1 LEPGLK
7 NPDGILLHLLTDHAP
22 VWLAG
27 ILGAG
32 IISAVMGSDTHQV
45 LAVSTMFTK
54 DVFAYY
60 GGKAKY
66 GEKGSVLFARCFIL
80 TVTVVAYLVALQT
93 PESIFELAV
102 RFAFTGFA
110 AMAPVMIAALFWKR
124 STKYGALASTLWV
137 AAWLLLTWY
146 VHRVSDG
153 IAPKPGQPAVVIFSA
168 LGHLL
173 ERSTANVTVFGFL
186 PVVPMV
192 LGSAVVMVLVS
203 WLTPPPSRATIEK
216 YFPGELA
223 EPARSR
229 ARDVAGVPQASA
241 PSR

>member
-1 LEPGLK
+1 
-7 NPDGILLHLLTDHAP
+7 
-22 VWLAG
+22 
-27 ILGAG
+27 
-32 IISAVMGSDTHQV
+32 
-45 LAVSTMFTK
+45 
-54 DVFAYY
+54 
-60 GGKAKY
+60 
-66 GEKGSVLFARCFIL
+66 
-80 TVTVVAYLVALQT
+80 
-93 PESIFELAV
+93 
-102 RFAFTGFA
+102 
-110 AMAPVMIAALFWKR
+110 
-124 STKYGALASTLWV
+124 
-137 AAWLLLTWY
+137 LTWY